1 MSGQIVCHILSRDK
15 VSDLSIRVTS
25 DVLQGCRTVGTFV
38 QTLNG
43 HNREYLVDGP
53 GIRQGLEQR
62 EVTEIFIRQQFRQ
75 SAKFIGSMLQAACNL
90 VHLTHNRPVKTLNLR
105 TCFQIHN
112 SMTEQV
118 ERFFTNLLCIV
129 PGFQHL
135 ILIQCIPNA
144 IKFLHQFMVFLSY
157 FFIIVPFGQSGG
169 FQHFKNKHGM
179 MGSQCTSA
187 FRNNIGM
194 GNIIFITGIH
204 QSGNRVIHIFL
215 NGIIDAAFA
224 AGRACSIVIYAQA
237 TTDINEFYFE
247 SHRVKLHIELRRF
260 AQGCLNATDFCNL
273 ASDMEMYQFQTIF
286 QSF

>member
-15 VSDLSIRVTS
+15 VSYLSIRVTS

-38 QTLNG
+38 QTLDR
-43 HNREYLVDGP
+43 HNREYLVDSP
-53 GIRQGLEQR
+53 RVRQRLEER

-75 SAKFIGSMLQAACNL
+75 SAKFIGSMLQPACNL
-90 VHLTHNRPVKTLNLR
+90 VHLTHNGPVKALNLC
-105 TCFQIHN
+105 TCFQIHD

-118 ERFFTNLLCIV
+118 ERFFTDLLCIV

-135 ILIQCIPNA
+135 ILIQRVPDT

-169 FQHFKNKHGM
+169 FQHFKNEYGM

-187 FRNNIGM
+187 FRNDIGM
-194 GNIIFITGIH
+194 GDIILITGIY
-204 QSGNRVIHIFL
+204 QSGNGVIHIFL
-215 NGIIDAAFA
+215 NGIIDATFA

-237 TTDINEFYFE
+237 TTDINEFDFE
-247 SHRVKLHIELRRF
+247 SHSVELHIELRRF
-260 AQGCLNATDFCNL
+260 AQSRLDPTDLCHLAT
-273 ASDMEMYQFQTIF
+273 DMEMYQFQTIF

>member
-15 VSDLSIRVTS
+15 VSYLSIRVTS
-25 DVLQGCRTVGTFV
+25 DVLQGCRTVGTFI
-38 QTLNG
+38 QALNG
-43 HNREYLVDGP
+43 HNREYLVDSP

-90 VHLTHNRPVKTLNLR
+90 VHLTHYRPVKTLNLC

-144 IKFLHQFMVFLSY
+144 IKFLHQFMVFLGY

-169 FQHFKNKHGM
+169 FQDFKNKYGM

-187 FRNNIGM
+187 FRNNIGV
-194 GNIIFITGIH
+194 GNTILITGIY

-215 NGIIDAAFA
+215 NGIIDATFA
-224 AGRACSIVIYAQA
+224 AGRTCSIVIYAQA
-237 TTDINEFYFE
+237 TTDIHEFYFE
-247 SHRVKLHIELRRF
+247 SHSMKLHIELRRF
-260 AQGCLNATDFCNL
+260 AQGRLNTTDLCHL
-273 ASDMEMYQFQTIF
+273 ASDMKMYQFQTIF

>member
-15 VSDLSIRVTS
+15 VSYLSIRVTS
-25 DVLQGCRTVGTFV
+25 DVLQGCRTVGTFI
-38 QTLNG
+38 QALNG
-43 HNREYLVDGP
+43 HNREYLVDSP

-90 VHLTHNRPVKTLNLR
+90 IHLTHNRPVKTLNLC

-144 IKFLHQFMVFLSY
+144 IKFLHQFMVFLGY

-169 FQHFKNKHGM
+169 FQDFKNKYGM

-194 GNIIFITGIH
+194 GNIILITGIY

-215 NGIIDAAFA
+215 NGIIDATFA
-224 AGRACSIVIYAQA
+224 AGRACSIVIHSQA
-237 TTDINEFYFE
+237 TTDINKFHLE
-247 SHRVKLHIELRRF
+247 SHRVKLHIELRCF
-260 AQGCLNATDFCNL
+260 AQSCLNATNLCNL
-273 ASDMEMYQFQTIF
+273 ASDMKMYQFQTIF
-286 QSF
+286 HSF

>member
-43 HNREYLVDGP
+43 HNREYLVDSP

-90 VHLTHNRPVKTLNLR
+90 VHLTHNRPVKTLNLC

-118 ERFFTNLLCIV
+118 ESFFTNLLCIV

-179 MGSQCTSA
+179 MGSQRAST

-224 AGRACSIVIYAQA
+224 AGRACSIVVYAQA

-273 ASDMEMYQFQTIF
+273 ASDMKMYQFQTIF